1 MKWMKAVLCSVLLGV
16 TGAAVSGDE
25 AREKPL
31 DYMQG
36 VMLETTGASPWY
48 RVELSPLLYQGTA
61 WPDLRDVRVFNHQG
75 ETVPFAL
82 QVQKAQPVTPE
93 AMTLRLFPLE
103 MSPVPPREEGRRGGE
118 SLVLRSTTGIEIHLE
133 TDDAKALGQSY
144 LLTLPTEKTDAF
156 ALAQLR
162 LNWAALAG
170 SWQGKASVY
179 SSRDLKYWRP
189 VQEDAPLMDLARDSD
204 RLKMDT
210 ISADLT
216 LSADGN
222 RYLLVILDS
231 QSKAVVLNSVTALA
245 ERREPEST
253 RIELDAQA
261 NKISDEEAVWR
272 WARPQPL
279 TSLRISMASEGVLPV
294 ALSWRS
300 GEKEAWQPL
309 TKTVLYRLDGKR
321 SEDIQLSGQPVE
333 AVRITTI
340 NARLPTSL
348 PAISGARDKYQL
360 IFNTQ
365 GKGPYM
371 LAWGNRAAPKADVA
385 MDMLIPASLRKTQ
398 AVSDLPLAVAQ
409 ESVTL
414 GGEARLTATSAT
426 EQQSGWK
433 TLLVWGALIVGV
445 LLLALMAWRIWREV
459 KKSGSV

>member
-1 MKWMKAVLCSVLLGV
+1 M
-16 TGAAVSGDE
+16 
-25 AREKPL
+25 
-31 DYMQG
+31 
-36 VMLETTGASPWY
+36 
-48 RVELSPLLYQGTA
+48 
-61 WPDLRDVRVFNHQG
+61 RVFNHQG
-75 ETVPFAL
+75 ESVPFAL

-93 AMTLRLFPLE
+93 AMTLRLFPLQ

-133 TDDAKALGQSY
+133 TDDARALGQSY
-144 LLTLPTEKTDAF
+144 LLTLPADKTDAF

-162 LNWAALAG
+162 LNWESLAAN
-170 SWQGKASVY
+170 WQGKASLY
-179 SSRDLKYWRP
+179 SSRDLKYWRS

-222 RYLLVILDS
+222 RYLLLILDA
-231 QSKAVVLNSVTALA
+231 QSKAPALNSVTALA

-360 IFNTQ
+360 VFNTQ

-371 LAWGNRAAPKADVA
+371 LAWGNRAALKADVA
-385 MDMLIPASLRKTQ
+385 LDMLIPPSLRKTQ
-398 AVSDLPLAVAQ
+398 SVNDLPLAVAQ
-409 ESVTL
+409 EDVML

-426 EQQSGWK
+426 EQQSSWK

-445 LLLALMAWRIWREV
+445 LVLALMAWRIWREV

>member
-1 MKWMKAVLCSVLLGV
+1 
-16 TGAAVSGDE
+16 
-25 AREKPL
+25 
-31 DYMQG
+31 
-36 VMLETTGASPWY
+36 
-48 RVELSPLLYQGTA
+48 
-61 WPDLRDVRVFNHQG
+61 
-75 ETVPFAL
+75 
-82 QVQKAQPVTPE
+82 
-93 AMTLRLFPLE
+93 
-103 MSPVPPREEGRRGGE
+103 
-118 SLVLRSTTGIEIHLE
+118 
-133 TDDAKALGQSY
+133 
-144 LLTLPTEKTDAF
+144 
-156 ALAQLR
+156 
-162 LNWAALAG
+162 
-170 SWQGKASVY
+170 
-179 SSRDLKYWRP
+179 
-189 VQEDAPLMDLARDSD
+189 MDLARDSD

-231 QSKAVVLNSVTALA
+231 QSKAVVLKSVTALA

-321 SEDIQLSGQPVE
+321 SQDIQLSGQPVE

-360 IFNTQ
+360 VFNTQ
-365 GKGPYM
+365 EKG
-371 LAWGNRAAPKADVA
+371 
-385 MDMLIPASLRKTQ
+385 LICWP
-398 AVSDLPLAVAQ
+398 
-409 ESVTL
+409 
-414 GGEARLTATSAT
+414 GATGRRQRQMSPWT
-426 EQQSGWK
+426 C
-433 TLLVWGALIVGV
+433 
-445 LLLALMAWRIWREV
+445 
-459 KKSGSV
+459 